1 MNLFFYHYVIILKL
15 IALSILKKAKPSN
28 FSIVLLFFSIKLKIE
43 EVDNMSDFVITLKSG
58 RELPVDDVLMTESGT
73 AVKYIERYTHF
84 VKLVN
89 ISEIKE
95 IRRERR
101 GYEGGQAFSR
111 NFEKGWVCP
120 I

>member
-1 MNLFFYHYVIILKL
+1 
-15 IALSILKKAKPSN
+15 
-28 FSIVLLFFSIKLKIE
+28 
-43 EVDNMSDFVITLKSG
+43 MSDYVITLKSG
-58 RELPVDDVLMTESGT
+58 RELAVDDVLMTESGT

-101 GYEGGQAFSR
+101 GFERGQVFSQ
-111 NFEKGWVCP
+111 NLKKGWVCP